1 MGVRLPSWHGGR
13 ALSLVG
19 ASATLVCGCWPVTDA
34 LIKTHLFLHAVL
46 PQLEEVVRVDGPA
59 QAVVAGWRGSIAL
72 RVAGGPGVRLVVADG
87 CLLAVRRARGLPSLG
102 LLLPSPAAAV
112 RMFEG
117 GRAVPL
123 PWIGAWRLRLISG
136 LRSLSGRLQYYLKA
150 DRSQLDADDA
160 FASAVRIRLGV
171 LVYAIAVLA
180 ECWDEG
186 RRIAASGAGEGVIAV
201 GIADGPPLQLS
212 STGSGFTVSRD
223 TVRHANVTVEFAD
236 VAAAFGI
243 LSGTLDLWTAI
254 GTGAVRLRGNLL
266 LLDPVLQLMARVGSF
281 L

>member
-1 MGVRLPSWHGGR
+1 M
-13 ALSLVG
+13 
-19 ASATLVCGCWPVTDA
+19 TDTR
-34 LIKTHLFLHAVL
+34 IKTHLFLHAVL
-46 PQLEEVVRVDGPA
+46 PQLEEVVRVDAPA
-59 QAVVAGWRGSIAL
+59 QTVVAGWRSSIAL
-72 RVAGGPGVRLVVADG
+72 QVAGGPGVRLVVADG
-87 CLLAVRRARGLPSLG
+87 CLRAVRRGRGLPSLG

-123 PWIGAWRLRLISG
+123 PWIGAWRVRLISG

-150 DRSQLDADDA
+150 DRSRLEADDT
-160 FASAVRIRLGV
+160 FAVAVRIRLGV

-180 ECWDEG
+180 ECWEEG

-201 GIADGPPLQLS
+201 GVADCPPLQLS
-212 STGSGFTVSRD
+212 NTGSGVTVARES
-223 TVRHANVTVEFAD
+223 VRPANVTVEFAD
-236 VAAAFGI
+236 PAAAFGI

-254 GTGAVRLRGNLL
+254 GTGAVRLRGHLL
-266 LLDPVLQLMARVGSF
+266 LLDPVLQLMARVGSY